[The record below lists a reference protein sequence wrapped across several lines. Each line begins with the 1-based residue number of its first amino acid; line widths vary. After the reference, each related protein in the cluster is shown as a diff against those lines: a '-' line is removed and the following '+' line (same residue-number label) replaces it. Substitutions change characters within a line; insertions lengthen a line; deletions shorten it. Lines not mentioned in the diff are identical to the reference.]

1 MLVTALNSP
10 LTDERLPEFGSP
22 TFLDWVITGKSVAEA
37 RAALAAA
44 TRILERLGVRL
55 NPQKTRATAEL
66 VQELNRTLPTRPDF
80 KTTCQSPGYLPL

>member
-1 MLVTALNSP
+1 MLSWLKTITISADAVA
-10 LTDERLPEFGSP
+10 D
-22 TFLDWVITGKSVAEA
+22 DWVITCKSVAEA
-37 RAALAAA
+37 CAALAAA

-66 VQELNRTLPTRPDF
+66 IQELNRTLPTRPDF